1 MPNASAAD
9 RVSRLRAEIQQHDR
23 RYYREAAPIIS
34 DLEYDRLL
42 SELRS
47 LEDAHPELRS
57 PDSPTQRLG
66 DQPLESLAAVR
77 HRLPMLSIENTY
89 SVAELRAYCES
100 VAKQLDGEPI
110 AWVVELKID
119 GVAVSLTYEDGLLV
133 QAATRG
139 NGEVGDDI
147 THNARTIRDIPLRL
161 AGAHPP
167 RRLEVRGEIYME
179 NAALGRLNAR
189 QAARGEPPF
198 KNTRNVAAG
207 TIRLLDARI
216 CAERELRFF
225 CHGVGACDG
234 LRADNHLDFLEEI
247 RGLGLP
253 PTPRVA
259 MFASL
264 ESMLSHCE
272 ALIED
277 LHSLDFEVDGLVLK
291 VNRFDQRE
299 RLGTR
304 SKSPRWVVAYKFEKY
319 EKPTRL
325 ARISVQVGKTG
336 AVTPVAELEPVE
348 LAGTTVSRASLHN
361 ADEIARKDIREGDI
375 VVVEKAGK
383 VIPHIVRV
391 ETHERRGD
399 PPAFRFPTDCP
410 ECGAAL
416 VRDAGGVYIRCPNA
430 SCPAQLRE
438 RIRFFAGRDAMDIEG
453 LGDKLVEQLV
463 GRGDGLVR
471 RFGDLYR
478 LRWEEVAALERLG
491 EKSARNLVGQI
502 AASKERGLARLLNA
516 LSIRHVGVRVAQIL
530 ARHFGSMNALRDADE
545 AALSGAPEVGP
556 VIAKSVY
563 EYLRSVEG
571 REAIAD
577 LEAIGVLMAETSS
590 GPAMLSD
597 RLAGKT
603 LVVTGTL
610 TRYSRDEIQ
619 ALIHRHGGRASGSV
633 SRKTDYVVAGENAGS
648 KLDKARQLAVPVLT
662 EDEFERLIGGAEL
675 PDSTAAGNGASP

>member
-1 MPNASAAD
+1 MPHATAAAAD
-9 RVSRLRAEIQQHDR
+9 RVQRLRAEIQEHDR
-23 RYYREAAPIIS
+23 RYYRDAAPTIT
-34 DLEYDRLL
+34 DREYDQLL

-47 LEDAHPELRS
+47 LEDAHPELRTA
-57 PDSPTQRLG
+57 DSPTVRLG
-66 DQPLESLAAVR
+66 DQPIESLASVR
-77 HRLPMLSIENTY
+77 HRAPMLSIENTY
-89 SVAELRAYCES
+89 SAAELRAYCES
-100 VAKQLDGEPI
+100 VAKQLEGEPI

-119 GVAVSLTYEDGLLV
+119 GVAVSLTYEDGWLV

-139 NGEVGDDI
+139 NGEIGDDI
-147 THNARTIRDIPLRL
+147 THNVRTIRDIPLKL
-161 AGAHPP
+161 AGASPP

-189 QAARGEPPF
+189 QSARGEPPF

-207 TIRLLDARI
+207 TIRLLDSRI

-225 CHGVGACDG
+225 CHGVGVCDG
-234 LRADNHLDFLEEI
+234 LKSDNHLDFLDEI

-259 MFASL
+259 LFPSLEPMFA
-264 ESMLSHCE
+264 HCE

-325 ARISVQVGKTG
+325 LRIAVQVGKTG

-361 ADEIARKDIREGDI
+361 ADEIARKDIREGDV

-391 ETHERRGD
+391 ETHERHGE
-399 PPAFRFPTDCP
+399 PPAYRFPTDCP

-416 VRDAGGVYIRCPNA
+416 VRDAGGVYIRCPN
-430 SCPAQLRE
+430 SGCPAQLRE
-438 RIRFFAGRDAMDIEG
+438 RLRFFAGRDAMDIEG

-463 GRGDGLVR
+463 GRGAGLVR
-471 RFGDLYR
+471 SFGDLYR
-478 LRWEEVAALERLG
+478 LRWEDVASLERLG
-491 EKSARNLVGQI
+491 EKSARNLVAQI
-502 AASKERGLARLLNA
+502 AASRERGLARLLNA
-516 LSIRHVGVRVAQIL
+516 LSIRHVGVRVAQLL
-530 ARHFGSMNALRDADE
+530 ARHFGSMEALRSADE
-545 AALSGAPEVGP
+545 ASLSGVPEIGP

-563 EYLRSVEG
+563 EYLRGGEG
-571 REAIAD
+571 RETIAD
-577 LEAIGVLMAETSS
+577 LESLGVSMSESNPDA
-590 GPAMLSD
+590 AALSD

-603 LVVTGTL
+603 VVVTGTL
-610 TRYSRDEIQ
+610 TKYSRDEIQ
-619 ALIHRHGGRASGSV
+619 LLIHRHGGRASGSV
-633 SRKTDYVVAGENAGS
+633 SRKTDFVVAGENAGS
-648 KLDKARQLAVPVLT
+648 KLDKARQLGVPVMT
-662 EDEFERLIGGAEL
+662 EGDFERLIGG
-675 PDSTAAGNGASP
+675 DASA

>member
-9 RVSRLRAEIQQHDR
+9 QVSRLRAEIQAHDR
-23 RYYREAAPIIS
+23 RYYTDAQPIIS

-42 SELRS
+42 SELRL
-47 LEDAHPELRS
+47 LEDAHPELRT

-66 DQPLESLAAVR
+66 DQPLDSLASVR

-89 SVAELRAYCES
+89 SVAELRAYCEGA
-100 VAKQLDGEPI
+100 AKQLEGERI
-110 AWVVELKID
+110 EWVVELKID
-119 GVAVSLTYEDGLLV
+119 GVAVSLTYEDGVLV

-147 THNARTIRDIPLRL
+147 THNARTIRDIPLTL
-161 AGAHPP
+161 SGKSPP

-234 LRADNHLDFLEEI
+234 LRADNHLDFLAEVKSF
-247 RGLGLP
+247 GLP
-253 PTPRVA
+253 PTPRAA
-259 MFASL
+259 MFDSL
-264 ESMLSHCE
+264 ESMLAHCE
-272 ALIED
+272 SLIED

-325 ARISVQVGKTG
+325 LRIAVQVGKTG
-336 AVTPVAELEPVE
+336 TVTPVAELEPVE

-361 ADEIARKDIREGDI
+361 ADEIARKDIREGDV

-391 ETHERRGD
+391 ETHERRGE
-399 PPAFRFPTDCP
+399 PPAFRFPADCP
-410 ECGAAL
+410 ECGATL
-416 VRDAGGVYIRCPNA
+416 VRDAGGVYIRCPNS
-430 SCPAQLRE
+430 SCPAQWRE
-438 RIRFFAGRDAMDIEG
+438 RLRFFAGRDAMDIEG

-478 LRWEEVAALERLG
+478 LRWEEVAGLERLG
-491 EKSARNLVGQI
+491 EKSARNLVAQI

-516 LSIRHVGVRVAQIL
+516 LSIRHVGVRVAQLL
-530 ARHFGSMNALRDADE
+530 ARHFGSMRALREADE
-545 AALSGAPEVGP
+545 AALSGVPEIGP

-563 EYLRSVEG
+563 EYLRSGEG
-571 REAIAD
+571 QEAIAD
-577 LEAIGVLMAETSS
+577 LEALGVSMAQPDA
-590 GPAMLSD
+590 GPALLSD

-603 LVVTGTL
+603 VVVTGTL
-610 TRYSRDEIQ
+610 TRYSRDEIH

-648 KLDKARQLAVPVLT
+648 KLDKARQLAVSVLT
-662 EDEFERLIGGAEL
+662 EEQFEQLIGG
-675 PDSTAAGNGASP
+675 SS